1 MDQQIEAL
9 LFVSGDE
16 GMSLEQLS
24 QVLDVSSSKIKQGL
38 ERLEN
43 RLIRTCFTIKRK
55 HGQYILT
62 TKATFASLLEKYAK
76 SELNHRL
83 TKPALEVLAV
93 IAYKQPITRLEIDE
107 IRGVQSSLKALQKLL
122 AYQLVEEVGRLEQPG
137 RPKLYG
143 TTDYFLD
150 YFHLETLED
159 LPPLMDV
166 EETEENEEALFTQL
180 LDFGEEE

>member
-24 QVLDVSSSKIKQGL
+24 QILNCSSSKIKQGL

-43 RLIRTCFTIKRK
+43 RLLRTCFVLKK
-55 HGQYILT
+55 KQGQYVLT
-62 TKATFASLLEKYAK
+62 TKVTFAPLLEKYAK

-83 TKPALEVLAV
+83 TKPALEVLSV

-122 AYQLVEEVGRLEQPG
+122 GYQLVEEVGRLDQPG

-143 TTDYFLD
+143 TTDYFLA
-150 YFHLETLED
+150 YFHLESLED
-159 LPPLMDV
+159 LPPLMEIDD
-166 EETEENEEALFTQL
+166 ENETQEELFTQL
-180 LDFGEEE
+180 LDFGEE